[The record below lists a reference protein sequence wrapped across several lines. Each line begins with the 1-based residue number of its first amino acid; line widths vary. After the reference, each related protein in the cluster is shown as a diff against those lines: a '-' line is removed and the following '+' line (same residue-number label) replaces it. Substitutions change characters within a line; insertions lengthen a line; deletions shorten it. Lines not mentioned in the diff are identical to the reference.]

1 MDYRCRI
8 YSQRLCFIRHPEK
21 TDLRIGTDRDGYM
34 SREAV
39 DVELI
44 LSSDSLREGRFS
56 LSVTDDAAVLRDS
69 LQDNIVSEL
78 LLNSDLKGYIEDP
91 GFYFREVNRA
101 TDRCLDLLLLTQG
114 WTRFDV
120 GAVAAGEFE
129 QLDYYMERGQTISG
143 RVKNFWGKEAKDAQ
157 LTLLSTNMQFD
168 VLQAD
173 STGHFLVERI
183 SFPENT
189 GFIVQARNSKGRKG
203 VEVII
208 DSEVYLAPEIQ
219 IPYER
224 RQANG
229 EDEFYK
235 QFGRDFYYDH
245 GVKVYVLDEALVRR
259 TPPKKKLFFL

>member
-1 MDYRCRI
+1 M
-8 YSQRLCFIRHPEK
+8 
-21 TDLRIGTDRDGYM
+21 
-34 SREAV
+34 
-39 DVELI
+39 
-44 LSSDSLREGRFS
+44 
-56 LSVTDDAAVLRDS
+56 LRDS

-173 STGHFLVERI
+173 STGHFWWKEFLSPRI
-183 SFPENT
+183 PVSLY
-189 GFIVQARNSKGRKG
+189 R
-203 VEVII
+203 
-208 DSEVYLAPEIQ
+208 PEIVK
-219 IPYER
+219 
-224 RQANG
+224 G
-229 EDEFYK
+229 EK
-235 QFGRDFYYDH
+235 G
-245 GVKVYVLDEALVRR
+245 
-259 TPPKKKLFFL
+259 